1 MSHVGIVTAPQRHG
15 VDVVT
20 SIGLGGETYLIHH
33 AGEVAALGG
42 LATRLVDV
50 GGCLGR
56 R

>member
-1 MSHVGIVTAPQRHG
+1 MSHVDIVTAPHRHS

-20 SIGLGGETYLIHH
+20 SIGLRGETYLIHH

-50 GGCLGR
+50 GGYLGGR
-56 R
+56 